1 MRNNK
6 LPLMMRI
13 RSHATLLR
21 RALSEFRHNRYVS
34 FPKAFGGIF
43 ASAGDWEIVPREK
56 LKNSKTSD
64 TIFILGSGPSL
75 GWLNLE
81 QIRVINE
88 NDSLGISLSF
98 LFDKIIPNYH
108 LLPLER
114 ESAENRGRTTMLNL
128 FQDYRLSYKETIMLL
143 EKKILF
149 RLGHPRW
156 IPQAFP
162 VNPRI
167 HYWRSKKKAQF
178 SASAGFNTES
188 FEKSLIYRGSLTLA
202 LDIAVSLEYQT
213 IVLIGVDPRR
223 WRYFYQ
229 DDPRLKAYLDQTYR
243 LSHGVPQ
250 GSGPDSP
257 YVGMQTREGVEGT
270 LIEYL
275 TGLRRYLE
283 TKKNV
288 RLMTAFNSSDLG
300 GVLPFFF
307 GNSL

>member
-1 MRNNK
+1 MT
-6 LPLMMRI
+6 RI
-13 RSHATLLR
+13 RSHATLFG
-21 RALSEFRHNRYVS
+21 RAVSEFRNNRYVS

-75 GWLNLE
+75 GSLNQE
-81 QIRVINE
+81 QIRVINQ

-98 LFDKIIPNYH
+98 LFDQIIPTYH

-143 EKKILF
+143 PQKILF

-167 HYWRSKKKAQF
+167 HYWRTKKKPPF
-178 SASAGFNTES
+178 SESAGFNTEY
-188 FEKSLIYRGSLTLA
+188 FDKSLIYRGTLTVA
-202 LDIAVSLEYQT
+202 LDIAVSLGYQT

-229 DDPRLKAYLDQTYR
+229 DDPRLQAYLDETYR
-243 LSHGVPQ
+243 LSYGVSQ

-257 YVGMQTREGVEGT
+257 YVGMQPREGVEGT

-275 TGLRRYLE
+275 TGLRSYL
-283 TKKNV
+283 KKKRDV

-300 GVLPFFF
+300 GILPEFFQE
-307 GNSL
+307 

>member
-1 MRNNK
+1 MT
-6 LPLMMRI
+6 RI
-13 RSHATLLR
+13 RSHATLFG
-21 RALSEFRHNRYVS
+21 RAVSEFRNNRYVS

-43 ASAGDWEIVPREK
+43 ASAGDWEIVSREK

-75 GWLNLE
+75 GWLNQE
-81 QIRVINE
+81 QIRVINQ

-98 LFDKIIPNYH
+98 LFDQIVPTYH

-156 IPQAFP
+156 IPLAFP

-167 HYWRSKKKAQF
+167 HYWHSLKKAQF
-178 SASAGFNTES
+178 STSAGFNAEF

-202 LDIAVSLEYQT
+202 LDIAVSLGYQT

-223 WRYFYQ
+223 WTYFYQ
-229 DDPRLKAYLDQTYR
+229 DDPRLQAYLDETYR
-243 LSHGVPQ
+243 LSYGVSQ

-257 YVGMQTREGVEGT
+257 YVGMQSREGAEGT

-275 TGLRRYLE
+275 VGLRSYL
-283 TKKNV
+283 KKKRDV

-300 GVLPFFF
+300 GILPEFFQE
-307 GNSL
+307 